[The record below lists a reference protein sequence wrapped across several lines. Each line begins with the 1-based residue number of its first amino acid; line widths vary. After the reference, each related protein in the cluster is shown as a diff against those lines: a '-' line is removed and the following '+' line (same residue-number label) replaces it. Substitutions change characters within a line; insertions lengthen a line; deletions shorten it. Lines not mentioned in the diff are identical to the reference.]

1 MNNLFVFGKF
11 ELIIIK
17 LQVHVHVYLDLTAAQ
32 PGIRC

>member
-17 LQVHVHVYLDLTAAQ
+17 LHVHVYLDLTAAQ